1 MKDIK
6 TGTILQLKEDSRWGK
21 KGDKFEVIENEIET
35 NNCVYVR
42 RVNGTVIKNW
52 LDDTVES
59 TYIAINR
66 FELSEL

>member
-6 TGTILQLKEDSRWGK
+6 TGTILQLKEDARWGK

-35 NNCVYVR
+35 NNCVYAK
-42 RVNGTVIKNW
+42 RVDGTVIKNW

-59 TYIAINR
+59 TYIAIDR